1 MNTQDVLVFTTAVAA
16 GSLSEAARRLGMPSM
31 MATRRL
37 AALEATVGVRLMHR
51 TTRSL
56 SLTPEGETFLPY
68 AQALVENAEEALGQ
82 LGSGTKTANGLLRV
96 SVPVAFGLQFV
107 AQIVPQLLQDNPDLR
122 ISLDMNDAL
131 PDLVSSGMDLAI
143 RIARLKDSNLIAR
156 KLADNPRILV
166 ASPDYL
172 RKRGTPRVLDDL
184 QQHDCLPIANIQQWN
199 FISGGNERHMRLN
212 PRFSATSI
220 EGCHAVSIAGGGIA
234 LLANWNVE
242 KDLKAG
248 RLVEIRLDD
257 AAPQTIG
264 IWAVYPTRKLLPQ
277 KVSIFISALQDVLDK
292 NVTGSV

>member
-37 AALEATVGVRLMHR
+37 ASLEATVGVRLMHR

-277 KVSIFISALQDVLDK
+277 KVSVFISALQDVLDK

>member
-1 MNTQDVLVFTTAVAA
+1 MNIQDVLVFTTAVAA

-31 MATRRL
+31 TATRRL

-56 SLTPEGETFLPY
+56 SLTAEGETFLPY
-68 AQALVENAEEALGQ
+68 AQALVENTEEALAQ
-82 LGSGTKTANGLLRV
+82 FNSGTQKASGLLRV
-96 SVPVAFGLQFV
+96 SVPVAFGIQFV
-107 AQIVPQLLQDNPDLR
+107 APLVPQLLEAHPSLR
-122 ISLDMNDAL
+122 ISLDLNDAL

-156 KLADNPRILV
+156 KLADNPRVLV
-166 ASPDYL
+166 ASPEYL
-172 RKRGTPRVLDDL
+172 RKYGTPRTLEEL

-199 FISGGNERHMRLN
+199 FVADGHERHMRLN

-242 KDLKAG
+242 KDLQSG
-248 RLVEIRLDD
+248 RLVEVKLED
-257 AAPQTIG
+257 AAPQTIA
-264 IWAVYPTRKLLPQ
+264 IWAVYPTRKLLPA
-277 KVSIFISALQDVLDK
+277 KVSVFISALQEVLDK
-292 NVTGSV
+292 STSGNG

>member
-37 AALEATVGVRLMHR
+37 ASLEATVGVRLMHR

-82 LGSGTKTANGLLRV
+82 LGSGTKTASGLLRV

-172 RKRGTPRVLDDL
+172 KKRGTPRVLDDL

-199 FISGGNERHMRLN
+199 FISGGDERHLRLN

-277 KVSIFISALQDVLDK
+277 KVSVFISALQDVLDK

>member
-16 GSLSEAARRLGMPSM
+16 GSLSEAARRLGIPSM

-37 AALEATVGVRLMHR
+37 ASLEATVGVRLMHR

-82 LGSGTKTANGLLRV
+82 LGSGKKTASGLLRV

-172 RKRGTPRVLDDL
+172 KKRGTPRVLDDL

-199 FISGGNERHMRLN
+199 FISGGDERHLRLN

-220 EGCHAVSIAGGGIA
+220 EGCHAVGIAGGGIA
-234 LLANWNVE
+234 LLANWNVD

-248 RLVEIRLDD
+248 RLVEIKLDD

-277 KVSIFISALQDVLDK
+277 KVSVFISALQEVLDK
-292 NVTGSV
+292 STSGNG

>member
-82 LGSGTKTANGLLRV
+82 LGSGTKTASGLLRV

-184 QQHDCLPIANIQQWN
+184 QKHDCLPIANIQQWN

-277 KVSIFISALQDVLDK
+277 KVSVFISALQDVLDK
-292 NVTGSV
+292 NVAGSV

>member
-37 AALEATVGVRLMHR
+37 ASLEATVGVRLMHR

-82 LGSGTKTANGLLRV
+82 LGSGSKTANGLLRV

-172 RKRGTPRVLDDL
+172 KKRGTPRVLDDL

-199 FISGGNERHMRLN
+199 FISGGNERHLRLN

-277 KVSIFISALQDVLDK
+277 KVSVFISALQEVLDR